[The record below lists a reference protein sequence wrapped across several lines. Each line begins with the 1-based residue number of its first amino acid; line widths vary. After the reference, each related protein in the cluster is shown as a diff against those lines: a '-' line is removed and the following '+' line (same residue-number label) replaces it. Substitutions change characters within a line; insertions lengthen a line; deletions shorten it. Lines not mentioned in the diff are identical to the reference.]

1 MQALF
6 VHGMGRLPLS
16 GWPMLHKLRA
26 DGLETVTF
34 GYVVTLENFASI
46 RQRLVKKLC
55 EVAARGDYIVIG
67 HSLGGVLL
75 RAAINNLPEGIPLP
89 KHVFLV
95 GSPIKPARWAQLLG
109 GNPLFRL
116 ITRDCGQLLGS
127 EQRMGEVGSV
137 PVPVT
142 AIVGDRGL
150 PGCCSPFAGAT
161 NDMIVSLPE
170 TSADWVTDYVRVPIT
185 HSFLPSSRRVA
196 GVVLERLRQQG
207 LVA

>member
-26 DGLETVTF
+26 GGLDTITFGYTVTF
-34 GYVVTLENFASI
+34 ENFVSI

-55 EVAARGDYIVIG
+55 EVAAKGDYIVVG

-75 RAAINNLPEGIPLP
+75 RAAINSLPKEASLP

-109 GNPLFRL
+109 TNPLFRL

-127 EQRMGEVGSV
+127 AQRMSEIGSMS
-137 PVPVT
+137 VPVT
-142 AIVGDRGL
+142 AIVGERGL
-150 PGCCSPFAGAT
+150 PDWCSPFAGAS

-196 GVVLERLRQQG
+196 GIVLERLRQQG
-207 LVA
+207 LIA

>member
-26 DGLETVTF
+26 GGLKTITF
-34 GYVVTLENFASI
+34 GYIVTFEDFASI
-46 RQRLVKKLC
+46 RRRLVAKLR
-55 EVAARGDYIVIG
+55 EVAATGDYIVIG

-75 RAAINNLPEGIPLP
+75 RAAQNDLPAGTRLP

-95 GSPIKPARWAQLLG
+95 GSPIGPARWAQLLG
-109 GNPLFRL
+109 KNPLFRL
-116 ITRDCGQLLGS
+116 VTRDCGQLLGS
-127 EQRMGEVGSV
+127 EQRMGQIGGVL
-137 PVPVT
+137 VPVT
-142 AIVGDRGL
+142 AIVGDLGL
-150 PGCCSPFAGAT
+150 PNWISPFKGAP

-170 TSADWVTDYVRVPIT
+170 VSADWVPEYVHVPVS

-196 GVVLERLRQQG
+196 DIVLERLR
-207 LVA
+207 